1 MVVPILS
8 KLASESLLSL
18 YPSIVKNIPI
28 SLEMKMWSR
37 FFVYIVLS
45 ILFIDPTFIA
55 KNTLSTDGIALAMVT
70 LAHVYTSYKGFI
82 ILESGTAYTL
92 FYVYPIMILLM
103 AGQPL
108 HPIMG
113 LLLVGAWLLS
123 REEKEKDH
131 KENDKE
137 NQENGEKEDQSLGY
151 LMIFLAAL
159 TEAIIYFLVRRL
171 KTTNNW
177 NHVFISYLPGAVAMT
192 LLLTKQIREFTIE
205 SALSLSLFANGAIG
219 LLGYL
224 LRFFAISR
232 LSPEIYAPL
241 SYFGIV
247 MSHVYG
253 VVFNNDLVTWNKI
266 LGTLFIIA
274 PNYYLYREKGPR
286 NQ

>member
-1 MVVPILS
+1 MQ
-8 KLASESLLSL
+8 
-18 YPSIVKNIPI
+18 
-28 SLEMKMWSR
+28 MWSR

-45 ILFIDPTFIA
+45 IFFIDPKFIA
-55 KNTLSTDGIALAMVT
+55 KSTLSIDGIALAMVT
-70 LAHVYTSYKGFI
+70 LAHVYTSYKGFM
-82 ILESGTAYTL
+82 ILESGIAYTL

-103 AGQPL
+103 SGQPL
-108 HPIMG
+108 HPIMS

-123 REEKEKDH
+123 REGEGEKKKEKDKEKDKEKEKKD
-131 KENDKE
+131 
-137 NQENGEKEDQSLGY
+137 QSQSQSQSQSLGY
-151 LMIFLAAL
+151 AMIFLAAL

-192 LLLTKQIREFTIE
+192 VLLSKQIREITLE

-253 VVFNNDLVTWNKI
+253 VVFNSDVVTWNKI

-274 PNYYLYREKGPR
+274 PNYYLYRENPFHGQR
-286 NQ
+286 T

>member
-1 MVVPILS
+1 MLVPILS

-18 YPSIVKNIPI
+18 YPSIVKNIPL
-28 SLEMKMWSR
+28 SLEMQMWSR

-45 ILFIDPTFIA
+45 IFFVDPTFIA
-55 KNTLSTDGIALAMVT
+55 KSTLSMDGIALAMVT
-70 LAHVYTSYKGFI
+70 LAHVYTSYKGFM
-82 ILESGTAYTL
+82 ILESGIAYTL

-103 AGQPL
+103 AGRPL
-108 HPIMG
+108 HPVMG

-123 REEKEKDH
+123 REEKEKDN
-131 KENDKE
+131 K
-137 NQENGEKEDQSLGY
+137 ENGEKNKEKEKKDQSLGY
-151 LMIFLAAL
+151 AMIFLAAL

-253 VVFNNDLVTWNKI
+253 VVFNNDVVTWNKI

>member
-1 MVVPILS
+1 MLLPILS

-28 SLEMKMWSR
+28 SLELKMWSR
-37 FFVYIVLS
+37 FFVYLVMSLA
-45 ILFIDPTFIA
+45 FIDPSFIS
-55 KNTLSTDGIALAMVT
+55 KNVVSVDGIALAMVT
-70 LAHVYTSYKGFI
+70 LAHVYTSYRGFM

-92 FYVYPIMILLM
+92 FYVYPILILLM

-123 REEKEKDH
+123 IEEGGENNTEKTV
-131 KENDKE
+131 ENDK
-137 NQENGEKEDQSLGY
+137 KEDNTIGY
-151 LMIFLAAL
+151 VMIFLAAL

-171 KTTNNW
+171 KTTNHW
-177 NHVFISYLPGAVAMT
+177 NHVFLSYLPGAVIFTA
-192 LLLTKQIREFTIE
+192 LLSKQIQAITLE
-205 SALSLSLFANGAIG
+205 SALSLSLLANGAIG

-232 LSPEIYAPL
+232 LPPEIYAPL
-241 SYFGIV
+241 SYFGPV

-253 VVFNNDLVTWNKI
+253 VMFNNDSITWNKI

-274 PNYYLYREKGPR
+274 PNYYLYREK
-286 NQ
+286 

>member
-1 MVVPILS
+1 M
-8 KLASESLLSL
+8 
-18 YPSIVKNIPI
+18 
-28 SLEMKMWSR
+28 
-37 FFVYIVLS
+37 
-45 ILFIDPTFIA
+45 
-55 KNTLSTDGIALAMVT
+55 DGMALAMVT
-70 LAHVYTSYKGFI
+70 LAHVYTSYKGFM
-82 ILESGTAYTL
+82 ILESGIAYTL

-103 AGQPL
+103 SGQPL
-108 HPIMG
+108 HPIMS
-113 LLLVGAWLLS
+113 LLLMGAWLLS
-123 REEKEKDH
+123 REEGKEKEKEKEKDEQNN
-131 KENDKE
+131 KG
-137 NQENGEKEDQSLGY
+137 NGEKADQSLGY
-151 LMIFLAAL
+151 AMIFLAAL

-192 LLLTKQIREFTIE
+192 VLLSKQIREITIE

-253 VVFNNDLVTWNKI
+253 VVFNNDVVTWNKI

>member
-1 MVVPILS
+1 MLLPILS

-28 SLEMKMWSR
+28 SLELMMWSR
-37 FFVYIVLS
+37 FFVYILLS
-45 ILFIDPTFIA
+45 LLFVDPTFIMNNA
-55 KNTLSTDGIALAMVT
+55 VSTDGIALAMVT
-70 LAHVYTSYKGFI
+70 LAHVYTSYKGFM

-92 FYVYPIMILLM
+92 FYVYPILILLM

-113 LLLVGAWLLS
+113 LLLVGAWFLS
-123 REEKEKDH
+123 REGEKEKE
-131 KENDKE
+131 KKTEENE
-137 NQENGEKEDQSLGY
+137 FGY
-151 LMIFLAAL
+151 AMIFLAAV

-171 KTTNNW
+171 KTTNHW
-177 NHVFISYLPGAVAMT
+177 NHVFLSYLPGAVILTM
-192 LLLTKQIREFTIE
+192 LLSKQIQAITLE
-205 SALSLSLFANGAIG
+205 SALSLSLLANGAIG

-232 LSPEIYAPL
+232 LSPDIYAPL

-253 VVFNNDLVTWNKI
+253 VMFNNDSITWNKI

-274 PNYYLYREKGPR
+274 PNYYLYREKT
-286 NQ
+286 Q

>member
-1 MVVPILS
+1 MQ
-8 KLASESLLSL
+8 
-18 YPSIVKNIPI
+18 
-28 SLEMKMWSR
+28 MWSR

-45 ILFIDPTFIA
+45 IFFIDPKFIA
-55 KNTLSTDGIALAMVT
+55 KSTLSIDGIALAMVT
-70 LAHVYTSYKGFI
+70 LAHVYTSYKGFM
-82 ILESGTAYTL
+82 ILESGIAYTL

-103 AGQPL
+103 SGQPL
-108 HPIMG
+108 HPIMS

-123 REEKEKDH
+123 REGEGEKNKEKD
-131 KENDKE
+131 KENGEKDK
-137 NQENGEKEDQSLGY
+137 EKEDQSLGY
-151 LMIFLAAL
+151 AMIFLAAL

-192 LLLTKQIREFTIE
+192 VLLSKQIREITIE
-205 SALSLSLFANGAIG
+205 SALSLSLLANGAIG

-253 VVFNNDLVTWNKI
+253 VVFNNDVVTWNKI

-274 PNYYLYREKGPR
+274 PNYYLYREM
-286 NQ
+286 

>member
-1 MVVPILS
+1 
-8 KLASESLLSL
+8 
-18 YPSIVKNIPI
+18 
-28 SLEMKMWSR
+28 
-37 FFVYIVLS
+37 
-45 ILFIDPTFIA
+45 
-55 KNTLSTDGIALAMVT
+55 
-70 LAHVYTSYKGFI
+70 
-82 ILESGTAYTL
+82 
-92 FYVYPIMILLM
+92 M

-123 REEKEKDH
+123 REEKEKDN
-131 KENDKE
+131 K
-137 NQENGEKEDQSLGY
+137 ENGEKNKEKEKNKDQSLGY
-151 LMIFLAAL
+151 TMIFLAAL

-274 PNYYLYREKGPR
+274 PNYYLYREK
-286 NQ
+286 